1 MAFGGDLIITAE
13 KEADMGGTKKTKG
26 AWVIHVRGRSSGKG
40 AGAGHDKCDLGSSEG
55 IPCHNEQK
63 DSTFEKGE

>member
-1 MAFGGDLIITAE
+1 
-13 KEADMGGTKKTKG
+13 MGGTKKTKG
-26 AWVIHVRGRSSGKG
+26 AWVIHVRGCRSGKG